1 MVVEEVLA
9 EEVVGPGIL
18 ELQGS
23 PGDPALY
30 TRLQV
35 ELNKEPYNKHSKF
48 IFLLSEKLPP
58 EVAILKKEYKFPDSK
73 KEFDEHLDCIEQGF
87 IIYYNYGR
95 SILQGFNLYKWLW
108 GTSVPLIYSGCSP
121 NSVTIFICEQDAM
134 YQQ

>member
-35 ELNKEPYNKHSKF
+35 ELNKEPYKKHNKF

-58 EVAILKKEYKFPDSK
+58 GVAILKKEYKFADSK
-73 KEFDEHLDCIEQGF
+73 KECDEHLDCIEQGF
-87 IIYYNYGR
+87 IIYYN
-95 SILQGFNLYKWLW
+95 
-108 GTSVPLIYSGCSP
+108 
-121 NSVTIFICEQDAM
+121 
-134 YQQ
+134 